1 MINSNCS
8 CLIIYIFTIFLNI
21 FSKKEGLQLATSQ
34 KFKSQKT
41 AFYILLLYIACLL
54 SSLLLLIPS
63 IRNLCL
69 EFINADGYE
78 AGVILAAWWQT
89 VTFGITF
96 LLCLLIIS
104 RNKNFW
110 NIFKGEKSSFPVAI
124 GWGILG
130 FFMVLF
136 GQMIGANIE
145 LALGIDYES
154 ENTETILK
162 ITEIAPI
169 MILSTVVFG
178 PILEEYVF
186 RRVIFGSLIQTQNF
200 WIAALLSGIFFAIIH
215 LDFAHILVY
224 TISGF
229 IFAFLYYKTKRIIT
243 SIIAHMML
251 NGFATVSALYSD
263 EIKKMI
269 EQFIFYLF

>member
-1 MINSNCS
+1 M
-8 CLIIYIFTIFLNI
+8 LVYIT
-21 FSKKEGLQLATSQ
+21 
-34 KFKSQKT
+34 
-41 AFYILLLYIACLL
+41 CLL
-54 SSLLLLIPS
+54 SGLLLLIPP

-69 EFINADGYE
+69 KFINAEGYE

-89 VTFGITF
+89 ITFGITF
-96 LLCLLIIS
+96 LICLFIIS

-124 GWGILG
+124 GWGIIG

-169 MILSTVVFG
+169 MILSTVLFG
-178 PILEEYVF
+178 PILEEFVF
-186 RRVIFGSLIQTQNF
+186 RRVIFGSLIQTQSF
-200 WIAALLSGIFFAIIH
+200 WISALLSGIFFAIIH

-269 EQFIFYLF
+269 EQFIFFLF